1 MSSRHDASAIDDR
14 PPVPRYL
21 DGDLSLLRDVTRFM
35 ARAEDDSVPVLERLR
50 ALHCSGRTLDD
61 FFQART
67 PRLEERVEGRGA
79 PAGGL
84 RPTAVAPEVRCRVE
98 ALYERQSRLFSREL
112 MQRLAAARVH
122 VVEAGCLSRKD
133 AAYLARYFRES
144 VFPVLTPLAVDPGHP
159 FLHVSRLSLNLAVI
173 VRHPLSGR
181 EQLACLRVPPLLPR
195 FVALP
200 DGERFLP
207 LEWVVA
213 TNLRALFPGMEIVS
227 HAAFRLT
234 GDGDLDRPVPRVGS
248 LPATIQAALARPRRR
263 ARAVRLE
270 INPDMPDEVR
280 NQLVR
285 ETLLTPGDVYV
296 VNGLLDLGS
305 VDFFEGLDRPELE
318 SKPHS
323 RRQARQ
329 IGASPMQ
336 AFNGRGDHG
345 MNRSRSS

>member
-1 MSSRHDASAIDDR
+1 MTSRHCTSAFDDQS
-14 PPVPRYL
+14 PVSRYL
-21 DGDLSLLRDVTRFM
+21 DGELSLLRDATRFM
-35 ARAEDDSVPVLERLR
+35 ARAEDDSAPLPERLR
-50 ALHCSGRTLDD
+50 ALHYSGRTLDD
-61 FFQART
+61 FFRVRT
-67 PRLEERVEGRGA
+67 PRLEERVKGRGA
-79 PAGGL
+79 PAAGL
-84 RPTAVAPEVRCRVE
+84 RPTAVAPGVRSRVE
-98 ALYERQSRLFSREL
+98 ELYERQSRLFSREL
-112 MQRLAAARVH
+112 ALRLAAARIH
-122 VVEAGCLSRKD
+122 VVEAGGLSKKD
-133 AAYLARYFRES
+133 AAYLGRYFRES
-144 VFPVLTPLAVDPGHP
+144 VFPVLTPLAVDAGHP

-200 DGERFLP
+200 DGKRFLP
-207 LEWVVA
+207 LERIVA

-234 GDGDLDRPVPRVGS
+234 GDGDLDGPVPRVGG

-285 ETLLTPGDVYV
+285 ETRLTPGHVYV

-305 VDFFEGLDRPELE
+305 VDFFEGLDRPELD
-318 SKPHS
+318 SKP
-323 RRQARQ
+323 RA
-329 IGASPMQ
+329 
-336 AFNGRGDHG
+336 RGDIPLPG
-345 MNRSRSS
+345 SGRATPLFVRGRVGR